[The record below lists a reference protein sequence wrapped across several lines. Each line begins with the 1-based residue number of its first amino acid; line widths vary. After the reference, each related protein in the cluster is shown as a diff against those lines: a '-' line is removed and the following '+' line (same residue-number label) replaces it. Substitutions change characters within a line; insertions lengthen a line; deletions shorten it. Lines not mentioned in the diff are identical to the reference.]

1 MNRALYVILWVL
13 EIVAIMAIALV
24 LVVPVQDYALREFI
38 EWREHPSSETYKAFV
53 ERQKQERAVRF
64 IIAVPLGITAIVLT
78 VPLKKYRQKLR
89 SLDK

>member
-13 EIVAIMAIALV
+13 EIVAIMAIGLV

>member
-13 EIVAIMAIALV
+13 EIVAIMAIGLV

-89 SLDK
+89 SRDK